1 MAGNQSTWWFGQL
14 KLTIRFTFAARK
26 DLEGIY
32 DYTCTTWGK
41 VQANRYT
48 DVLQATVEAIE
59 GSRGL
64 WRSMPEWCV
73 GGYRITCRQH
83 MIFFVATGSEITIA
97 RVLHERQ
104 DVVRHLI
111 EANR

>member
-1 MAGNQSTWWFGQL
+1 M
-14 KLTIRFTFAARK
+14 KHTIRFTFAARK

-32 DYTCTTWGK
+32 DYTCTTWGE

-48 DVLQATVEAIE
+48 DDLQAAVEALE
-59 GSRGL
+59 ESRGL

-97 RVLHERQ
+97 RVVHERQ

-111 EANR
+111 EGNG